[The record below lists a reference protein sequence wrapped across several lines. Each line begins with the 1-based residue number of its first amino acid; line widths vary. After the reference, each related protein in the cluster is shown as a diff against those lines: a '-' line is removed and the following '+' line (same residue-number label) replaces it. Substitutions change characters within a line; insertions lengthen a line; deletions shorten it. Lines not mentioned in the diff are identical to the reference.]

1 MDPYEVLGVSRNASD
16 EEIKKAYRRLSR
28 KYHPDANVNNP
39 NKAQAEE
46 KFKEVQQAYSM
57 IMKERQYG
65 SSGSGQGEYGSGW
78 GGSGWGNAGWG
89 GFGGYRQQ
97 NQDTGEPIEFQAA
110 ANYINSGHY
119 REAMNVLNNMKQR
132 PAKWYYLA
140 AVASSGMG
148 NTVNALNYARTAQ
161 RMEPDNQMYR
171 QLVQTLESGGQW
183 YQQRSEDMGWGGSQE
198 VPTWCKACAA
208 CAICSMCA
216 GGGVPL
222 CFCI

>member
-1 MDPYEVLGVSRNASD
+1 MDPSEVLGVSRDASD

-39 NKAQAEE
+39 HKDEAEE
-46 KFKEVQQAYSM
+46 KFKQIQQAYST

-65 SSGSGQGEYGSGW
+65 SAGKAQG
-78 GGSGWGNAGWG
+78 GGAGAGGFWG

-97 NQDTGEPIEFQAA
+97 SADSGEPIEFQAA

-119 REAMNVLNNMKQR
+119 QEAMNVLNGMKDR
-132 PAKWYYLA
+132 PAKWYFLA
-140 AVASSGMG
+140 AMASSGLG
-148 NTVNALNYARTAQ
+148 NTVNALSYARTAQ
-161 RMEPDNQMYR
+161 QMDPSNEQYR

-183 YQQRSEDMGWGGSQE
+183 YQQRTEDMGWGNGPDVSGL
-198 VPTWCKACAA
+198 CKMCAA
-208 CAICSMCA
+208 CAICSMCSM
-216 GGGVPL
+216 GGMPL